1 MAEIPLWQRFL
12 GLLAYLLPWS
22 DALSFGRE
30 IYRLFPSLL
39 VYSEIPAIPILLLQ
53 RSIPFGGFLLFL
65 VLFLVVV
72 RNPNVP
78 YYLRFNVLQAI
89 LLDILLVVLALA
101 FNVLL
106 SPLGNSLMIRTLN
119 NTVFIGALVLV
130 LYASIQCVRGKEAD
144 LPTLSEAVR
153 MQL

>member
-1 MAEIPLWQRFL
+1 MAEIPLWQRLL

-30 IYRLFPSLL
+30 LYNLFPWVAYLAL
-39 VYSEIPAIPILLLQ
+39 PATPVLLLE

-130 LYASIQCVRGKEAD
+130 LYASVQCIRGKEAD

>member
-1 MAEIPLWQRFL
+1 M
-12 GLLAYLLPWS
+12 
-22 DALSFGRE
+22 
-30 IYRLFPSLL
+30 
-39 VYSEIPAIPILLLQ
+39 LLLQ
-53 RSIPFGGFLLFL
+53 RAIPFGGFLLFL

-72 RNPNVP
+72 RNPQVP

-89 LLDILLVVLALA
+89 LLDILLVVLSLA

-119 NTVFIGALVLV
+119 NTVFIGALVLI
-130 LYASIQCVRGKEAD
+130 LYAVVECSRGREPD
-144 LPTLSEAVR
+144 LPSLSEAVR

>member
-1 MAEIPLWQRFL
+1 MADIPLWQRLL

-22 DALSFGRE
+22 DSLSFGRE
-30 IYRLFPSLL
+30 LYNLFPWISYLAL
-39 VYSEIPAIPILLLQ
+39 PATPVLLLE

-130 LYASIQCVRGKEAD
+130 LYASIQCIRGKEAD
-144 LPTLSEAVR
+144 LPSLSEAVR

>member
-1 MAEIPLWQRFL
+1 MAEIPLWQRLL

-30 IYRLFPSLL
+30 LYNLFPWISYLAL
-39 VYSEIPAIPILLLQ
+39 PATPVLLLE

-130 LYASIQCVRGKEAD
+130 LYASIQCIRGKEAD
-144 LPTLSEAVR
+144 LPSLSDAVR

>member
-1 MAEIPLWQRFL
+1 MSESPLWQRVL

-30 IYRLFPSLL
+30 LYNLFPWISYLAL
-39 VYSEIPAIPILLLQ
+39 PATPVLLLE

>member
-30 IYRLFPSLL
+30 LYNLFPWVAYLAL
-39 VYSEIPAIPILLLQ
+39 PATPVLLLE

>member
-1 MAEIPLWQRFL
+1 MADIPLWQRLL

-30 IYRLFPSLL
+30 LYNLFPWISYLAR
-39 VYSEIPAIPILLLQ
+39 PATPVLLLE

-130 LYASIQCVRGKEAD
+130 LYASIQCIRGKEAD
-144 LPTLSEAVR
+144 LPSLSEAVR

>member
-30 IYRLFPSLL
+30 LYNLFPWISYLAL
-39 VYSEIPAIPILLLQ
+39 PATPVLLLE

-144 LPTLSEAVR
+144 LPTLPEAVR

>member
-1 MAEIPLWQRFL
+1 MAEIPLWQRLL

-30 IYRLFPSLL
+30 LYNLFPWISYLAL
-39 VYSEIPAIPILLLQ
+39 PATPVLLLE

-106 SPLGNSLMIRTLN
+106 SPVGNSLMIRTLN

-130 LYASIQCVRGKEAD
+130 LYASIQCIRGKEAD
-144 LPTLSEAVR
+144 LPTLSDAVR

>member
-1 MAEIPLWQRFL
+1 MADIPLWQRLL

-30 IYRLFPSLL
+30 LYNLFPWISNLAL
-39 VYSEIPAIPILLLQ
+39 PATPVLLLE

-130 LYASIQCVRGKEAD
+130 LYASIQCIRGKEAD
-144 LPTLSEAVR
+144 LPSLSEAVR

>member
-30 IYRLFPSLL
+30 LYNLFPWVAYLAL
-39 VYSEIPAIPILLLQ
+39 PATPVLLLE

-130 LYASIQCVRGKEAD
+130 LYASIQCIRGKEAD
-144 LPTLSEAVR
+144 LPTLSDAVR

>member
-30 IYRLFPSLL
+30 LYNLFPWIAYLAL
-39 VYSEIPAIPILLLQ
+39 PATPVLLLE

>member
-1 MAEIPLWQRFL
+1 MADIPLWQRLL

-30 IYRLFPSLL
+30 LYNLFPWISYLAL
-39 VYSEIPAIPILLLQ
+39 PATPVLLLE

-89 LLDILLVVLALA
+89 LLDILLVVLAFA

-130 LYASIQCVRGKEAD
+130 LYASIQCIRGKEAD
-144 LPTLSEAVR
+144 LPSLSEAVR

>member
-1 MAEIPLWQRFL
+1 MADIPLWQRLL

-22 DALSFGRE
+22 DDLSFGSE
-30 IYRLFPSLL
+30 LYNLFPWISYLAL
-39 VYSEIPAIPILLLQ
+39 PATPVLLLE

-130 LYASIQCVRGKEAD
+130 LYASIQCIRGKEAD
-144 LPTLSEAVR
+144 LPSLSEAVR

>member
-1 MAEIPLWQRFL
+1 MAEIPLWQRLL
-12 GLLAYLLPWS
+12 GMLAYLLPWS

-30 IYRLFPSLL
+30 LYNLFPWIAYLAL
-39 VYSEIPAIPILLLQ
+39 PATPVLLLE

-130 LYASIQCVRGKEAD
+130 LYASIQCIRGKEAD
-144 LPTLSEAVR
+144 LPSLSEAVR

>member
-1 MAEIPLWQRFL
+1 MADIPIWQRLL

-30 IYRLFPSLL
+30 LYNLFPWISYLAL
-39 VYSEIPAIPILLLQ
+39 PATPVLLLE

-130 LYASIQCVRGKEAD
+130 LYASIQCIRGKEAD
-144 LPTLSEAVR
+144 LPSLSEAVR

>member
-1 MAEIPLWQRFL
+1 MAEIPLWQRLL

-30 IYRLFPSLL
+30 LYNLFPWIAYLAL
-39 VYSEIPAIPILLLQ
+39 PATPVLLLE

-130 LYASIQCVRGKEAD
+130 LYASIQCIRGKEAD
-144 LPTLSEAVR
+144 LPTLSDAVR

>member
-1 MAEIPLWQRFL
+1 MADIPLWQRLL

-30 IYRLFPSLL
+30 LYNLFPWVAYLAL
-39 VYSEIPAIPILLLQ
+39 PATPVLLLE

-130 LYASIQCVRGKEAD
+130 LYASIQCVRGKEAE

>member
-30 IYRLFPSLL
+30 LYNLFPWISYLAL
-39 VYSEIPAIPILLLQ
+39 PATPVLLLK

>member
-1 MAEIPLWQRFL
+1 MADIPLWQRLL

-30 IYRLFPSLL
+30 LYNLFPWISYLAL
-39 VYSEIPAIPILLLQ
+39 PATPVLLLE

-144 LPTLSEAVR
+144 LPTLSDAVR

>member
-30 IYRLFPSLL
+30 LYNLFPWISYLAL
-39 VYSEIPAIPILLLQ
+39 PATPVLLLE

-130 LYASIQCVRGKEAD
+130 LYASIQCIRGKEAD

>member
-1 MAEIPLWQRFL
+1 MAEIPLWQRLL

-30 IYRLFPSLL
+30 LYNLFPWVAYLALPATPVLL
-39 VYSEIPAIPILLLQ
+39 VE

>member
-30 IYRLFPSLL
+30 LYNLFPWISYLAL
-39 VYSEIPAIPILLLQ
+39 PATPVLLLE
-53 RSIPFGGFLLFL
+53 RSIPCGGFLLFL
-65 VLFLVVV
+65 VLFLVGV

-130 LYASIQCVRGKEAD
+130 LYASIQCIRGKEAD
-144 LPTLSEAVR
+144 LPTLSDAVR

>member
-1 MAEIPLWQRFL
+1 MAEIPLWQRLL

-30 IYRLFPSLL
+30 LYNLFPWIAYLAL
-39 VYSEIPAIPILLLQ
+39 PATPVLLLE

-130 LYASIQCVRGKEAD
+130 LYASVQCVRGKEAD

>member
-1 MAEIPLWQRFL
+1 MADIPLWQRLL

-30 IYRLFPSLL
+30 LYNLFPWISYLAL
-39 VYSEIPAIPILLLQ
+39 PATPVLLLE

-119 NTVFIGALVLV
+119 NTVFIGALVSVSYTHLT
-130 LYASIQCVRGKEAD
+130 
-144 LPTLSEAVR
+144 LPTICSV
-153 MQL
+153 

>member
-1 MAEIPLWQRFL
+1 MAEIPLWQRLL

-30 IYRLFPSLL
+30 LYHLFPWIAYLAL
-39 VYSEIPAIPILLLQ
+39 PATPVLLLE

-119 NTVFIGALVLV
+119 NTGFIGALGLV
-130 LYASIQCVRGKEAD
+130 RYASIQCVRGKEAD
-144 LPTLSEAVR
+144 LPTLSEALR

>member
-1 MAEIPLWQRFL
+1 MADITLWQRLL

-30 IYRLFPSLL
+30 LYNLFPWISYLAL
-39 VYSEIPAIPILLLQ
+39 PATPVLLLE

-144 LPTLSEAVR
+144 LPTLSDAVR

>member
-30 IYRLFPSLL
+30 LYNLFPWISYLAL
-39 VYSEIPAIPILLLQ
+39 PATPVLLLE

-130 LYASIQCVRGKEAD
+130 LYASIQCLRGKEAD
-144 LPTLSEAVR
+144 LPTLSDAVR

>member
-30 IYRLFPSLL
+30 LYNLFPWISYLTL
-39 VYSEIPAIPILLLQ
+39 PARPVLLLE

-130 LYASIQCVRGKEAD
+130 LYASIQCIRGKEAD
-144 LPTLSEAVR
+144 LPTLSDAVR

>member
-30 IYRLFPSLL
+30 LYNLFPWISYLAL
-39 VYSEIPAIPILLLQ
+39 PATPVLLLE

-65 VLFLVVV
+65 VLFLVVE

-130 LYASIQCVRGKEAD
+130 LYASIQCLRGKEAD

>member
-1 MAEIPLWQRFL
+1 MAEIPLWQRLL

-30 IYRLFPSLL
+30 LYNLFPWISYLAL
-39 VYSEIPAIPILLLQ
+39 PATPVLLLE

-144 LPTLSEAVR
+144 LPTLSDAVR

>member
-1 MAEIPLWQRFL
+1 MADIPLWQRLL

-30 IYRLFPSLL
+30 LYNLFPWISYLAL
-39 VYSEIPAIPILLLQ
+39 PATPVLLLE

-130 LYASIQCVRGKEAD
+130 LYASIQCIRGKEAD

>member
-1 MAEIPLWQRFL
+1 MAEIPIWQRLL
-12 GLLAYLLPWS
+12 GVLAYLLPWS

-30 IYRLFPSLL
+30 LYNLFPWISYLAL
-39 VYSEIPAIPILLLQ
+39 PATPVLLLE

-72 RNPNVP
+72 RNPQVP

-89 LLDILLVVLALA
+89 LVDILLVVLALA

-130 LYASIQCVRGKEAD
+130 LYASIQCARGREAD

>member
-1 MAEIPLWQRFL
+1 MAEIPLWQRLL

-30 IYRLFPSLL
+30 LYTLFPWIAYLAL
-39 VYSEIPAIPILLLQ
+39 PATPVLLLE

-65 VLFLVVV
+65 VLLLVVV

>member
-1 MAEIPLWQRFL
+1 MADIPLWQRLL

-30 IYRLFPSLL
+30 LYNLFPWISYLAL
-39 VYSEIPAIPILLLQ
+39 PATPVLLLE

-130 LYASIQCVRGKEAD
+130 LYASIQCARGREAD

>member
-1 MAEIPLWQRFL
+1 MAEIPLWQRLL
-12 GLLAYLLPWS
+12 GMLAYLLPWS

-30 IYRLFPSLL
+30 LYNLFPWIAYLAL
-39 VYSEIPAIPILLLQ
+39 PATPVLLLE

-130 LYASIQCVRGKEAD
+130 LYASIQCLRGKEAD

>member
-1 MAEIPLWQRFL
+1 MADIPLWQRLL

-30 IYRLFPSLL
+30 LYNLFPWISYLAL
-39 VYSEIPAIPILLLQ
+39 PATPVLPLE

-130 LYASIQCVRGKEAD
+130 LYASIQCIRGKEAD
-144 LPTLSEAVR
+144 LPSLSEAVR

>member
-30 IYRLFPSLL
+30 LYNLFPWISYLAL
-39 VYSEIPAIPILLLQ
+39 PATPVLLLE